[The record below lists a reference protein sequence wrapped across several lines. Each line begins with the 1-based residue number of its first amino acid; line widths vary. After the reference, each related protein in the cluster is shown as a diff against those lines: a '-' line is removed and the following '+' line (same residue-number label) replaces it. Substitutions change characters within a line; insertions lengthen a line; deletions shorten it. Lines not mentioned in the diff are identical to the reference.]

1 MLVALSLDRFALLL
15 FLGLIAW
22 AAYSDGVSLR
32 IPNAISVGL
41 VTLYPVHVAACP
53 VAVDWLG
60 ALLVAALLFVAGVA
74 LFARG
79 LLGGGD
85 VKLLS
90 AASLW
95 AGPSLSPAFLT
106 VMGLVGG
113 LVASLIWLLS
123 RVRQRQAAESPDRA
137 ISGVVAAPVEA
148 VPYGIAIAAGAAYV
162 GLCLFGNGA

>member
-22 AAYSDGVSLR
+22 AAYSDGTSLR

-41 VTLYPVHVAACP
+41 AALYPVHVIACP

-60 ALLVAALLFVAGVA
+60 ALLVAGLLFVAGLA

-113 LVASLIWLLS
+113 LIASLIWLLS
-123 RVRQRQAAESPDRA
+123 QMRRRRAAASSGSA
-137 ISGVVAAPVEA
+137 NFGVVAAPVEA

-162 GLCLFGNGA
+162 GLCLFANGA